1 MAQYTPNYGLHQWEP
16 GDNFLRTDFNTDFA
30 KIDEALQVK
39 ADKTAVA
46 QKADQSALE
55 AVQTLAEGR
64 CRVVTGSYMGT
75 GKAGIT
81 VNLGGRP
88 KAVIFPH
95 ESFSTTI
102 ISGWNRYGVSITND
116 GFTVGVP
123 SIMEPFQPNQEGVR
137 QWYVALM

>member
-16 GDNFLRTDFNTDFA
+16 GDNFLRTDFNQDFV
-30 KIDEALQVK
+30 KIDTALQAK
-39 ADKTAVA
+39 ADKTALA

-95 ESFSTTI
+95 DSVTSMVI
-102 ISGWNRYGVSITND
+102 AGNNLHAISITGS

-123 SIMEPFQPNQEGVR
+123 NYMDSFQSNQEGQR

>member
-16 GDNFLRTDFNTDFA
+16 GDDFLRSDFNQDFT
-30 KIDEALQVK
+30 KIDAALQSK
-39 ADKTAVA
+39 ADKTAMA

-55 AVQTLAEGR
+55 TVQALAQGR

-95 ESFSTTI
+95 DSVSTTI

-116 GFTVGVP
+116 GFTVGVA
-123 SIMEPFQPNQEGVR
+123 SLMDPFQSNQEGQR